1 MEQTS
6 SFLGS
11 YCLPLLVYMLS
22 WAGGCCSN
30 SLHNFRFYFLSSD
43 VDWVRGKARQDA
55 RTCAVCVGARQR
67 LGCGAGTEEVRERL
81 SVYPCRQPPL
91 HTPPPCYLL
100 GLHARH
106 NLSPCSL
113 SSPLYFRVMEISV
126 AVLVFFRDEHIPSSS
141 LPSSSIRSN
150 YADALH
156 RFFLLLLL
164 LTLDY
169 PMVFTGSLFFSYDH
183 LLLLTIDHH
192 IMLLT
197 GSLLFFFGGD
207 MFGSPALTLNEWVV

>member
-1 MEQTS
+1 
-6 SFLGS
+6 
-11 YCLPLLVYMLS
+11 MLS

-30 SLHNFRFYFLSSD
+30 SLHNFRFYFLASD
-43 VDWVRGKARQDA
+43 VDWQDA

-126 AVLVFFRDEHIPSSS
+126 AALVFFETNAFLH
-141 LPSSSIRSN
+141 
-150 YADALH
+150 H
-156 RFFLLLLL
+156 RFLLAFDQTMLML
-164 LTLDY
+164 
-169 PMVFTGSLFFSYDH
+169 FTGSFYFYFF
-183 LLLLTIDHH
+183 
-192 IMLLT
+192 
-197 GSLLFFFGGD
+197 
-207 MFGSPALTLNEWVV
+207 

>member
-1 MEQTS
+1 
-6 SFLGS
+6 
-11 YCLPLLVYMLS
+11 MLS

-81 SVYPCRQPPL
+81 SVYPCRQPPV

-126 AVLVFFRDEHIPSSS
+126 AALVFFFET
-141 LPSSSIRSN
+141 N
-150 YADALH
+150 TFLH
-156 RFFLLLLL
+156 HRFLLLAFDQTMLML
-164 LTLDY
+164 C
-169 PMVFTGSLFFSYDH
+169 TGSFYFYFF
-183 LLLLTIDHH
+183 
-192 IMLLT
+192 
-197 GSLLFFFGGD
+197 
-207 MFGSPALTLNEWVV
+207 

>member
-1 MEQTS
+1 MLLQIHNQVSRSEV
-6 SFLGS
+6 
-11 YCLPLLVYMLS
+11 CLETTNKWSKRQVFSAPTVYFYMLS
-22 WAGGCCSN
+22 WAGGRCSN
-30 SLHNFRFYFLSSD
+30 SLHNFRFYFLASD
-43 VDWVRGKARQDA
+43 VDWQDA

-126 AVLVFFRDEHIPSSS
+126 AALVFFET
-141 LPSSSIRSN
+141 N
-150 YADALH
+150 AFLH
-156 RFFLLLLL
+156 HRFLLLAFDQTMLML
-164 LTLDY
+164 
-169 PMVFTGSLFFSYDH
+169 FTGSFYFYFF
-183 LLLLTIDHH
+183 
-192 IMLLT
+192 
-197 GSLLFFFGGD
+197 
-207 MFGSPALTLNEWVV
+207 